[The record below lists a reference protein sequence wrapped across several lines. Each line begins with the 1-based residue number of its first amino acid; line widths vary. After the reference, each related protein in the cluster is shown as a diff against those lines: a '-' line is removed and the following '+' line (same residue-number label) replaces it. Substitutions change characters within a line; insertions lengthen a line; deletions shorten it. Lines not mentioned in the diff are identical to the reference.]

1 MRVGPANYGH
11 HVARRTAHADG
22 SLGQRRAAG
31 TTGTDAVAR
40 PPVLRG
46 GGGVPQS
53 RHDRPEAGTDR
64 DDLDE
69 GPRHAQ
75 RPPVDF
81 EDDIE
86 RRELHDAIPGAAE
99 QLAISSSPDS
109 CPMFQMRRTAITR
122 VR

>member
-1 MRVGPANYGH
+1 MRVGPADYGH

-22 SLGQRRAAG
+22 SLGERRAAG

-53 RHDRPEAGTDR
+53 RHDRPEAGPGR
-64 DDLDE
+64 GDLDE
-69 GPRHAQ
+69 GARHAP
-75 RPPVDF
+75 RPPGDF

-86 RRELHDAIPGAAE
+86 RRELPDAIPGAAAP
-99 QLAISSSPDS
+99 LAIRSSPH
-109 CPMFQMRRTAITR
+109 
-122 VR
+122 